1 VLAPSNILKT
11 VTPKSMWVGALVG
24 GLLLGLALSIL
35 AFSEHAA
42 QGATTSPIQ
51 HVVVIDMEN
60 HSFDN
65 VLGQLCIQD
74 GRQNADGYKC
84 NAASQGKLSN
94 GTTINLSKAT
104 DLVPSVAHDNAA
116 QDTAINGGKMN
127 GFNKISGCGSG
138 VGYRCYSQFYPDQI
152 PNTAAL
158 ARKFAISDHTFE
170 QHSIPSW
177 GSHMI
182 LAASQL
188 DGFRGNNPDPPS
200 GVTPGPGWGCNSDKV
215 TGWRASSKDAWQPE
229 PSCIP
234 KQDGSGPFEPSPVKW
249 VPTIF
254 DRMDSATPKIS
265 WKIYTADP
273 TGSDSATPTAQ
284 DPAHGTGYIW
294 AMCPYFADCLY
305 TSQANNMVQT
315 SNLVTDAQNGTLP
328 NVSFAIPA
336 TSDSQH
342 NGYSMQQGENWINS
356 LITPLMNGPEWSS
369 TAIFL
374 MWDDCGCFYDHVPPP
389 THTPKLGI
397 RVPMIIISPYAKSGY
412 TDNSVASMSSPLAY
426 IEHNFGLSPLGSS
439 DQGAYD
445 YSNSFNYSQTS
456 LGPAKLSS
464 QAIPKKE
471 RNYIRTHPVHD
482 KEM

>member
-1 VLAPSNILKT
+1 MAPSNTLKNAAS
-11 VTPKSMWVGALVG
+11 KLMWVGALVG
-24 GLLLGLALSIL
+24 GLLLSLSLGIV
-35 AFSEHAA
+35 AFPEHSA
-42 QGATTSPIQ
+42 QGATSPIQ
-51 HVVVIDMEN
+51 HVVIIDMEN

-65 VLGQLCIQD
+65 VLGQLCIKD
-74 GRQNADGYKC
+74 ARQNADGYKC
-84 NAASQGKLSN
+84 DAASQGKLSN

-127 GFNKISGCGSG
+127 GFDKIAWCGSDG
-138 VGYRCYSQFYPDQI
+138 GYKCYSQFSPDQI

-158 ARKFAISDHTFE
+158 ARQFAISDHTFE

-188 DGFRGNNPDPPS
+188 DGFRGNNPYAAD
-200 GVTPGPGWGCNSDKV
+200 GVTPGPGWGCNSNKV
-215 TGWRASSKDAWQPE
+215 AGWRASSQDSWQPE

-254 DRMDSATPKIS
+254 DRMDNATPKIS
-265 WKIYTADP
+265 WKIYTANP
-273 TGSDSATPTAQ
+273 SGSD
-284 DPAHGTGYIW
+284 PAKGTGYIW
-294 AMCPYFADCLY
+294 SMCPYFADCLY

-315 SNLVTDAQNGTLP
+315 SNLITDAQKGTLP
-328 NVSFAIPA
+328 NVSFAIPE
-336 TSDSQH
+336 DGKSQH
-342 NGYSMQQGENWINS
+342 NGFSMKVGEDWINS

-374 MWDDCGCFYDHVPPP
+374 TQDDCGCFYDHVPPP
-389 THTPKLGI
+389 AHTPKLGI

-426 IEHNFGLSPLGSS
+426 IEHNFGLSPLSKA
-439 DQGAYD
+439 DQSAYD
-445 YSNSFNYSQTS
+445 YSNSFNYTQTP

-464 QAIPKKE
+464 QTIPKKE

-482 KEM
+482 SEM